1 MSGASLS
8 AELARY
14 EEMLA
19 PLTDLATDGTAT
31 LASEEAAHWEHAL
44 ATLRGYHGDHLDLE
58 EAVAA
63 FARALWMAPGWEE
76 PPARIAEALLI
87 RSKHWRQ
94 TERDLALGLATRFAQ
109 RAFAIHP
116 SSPVARSAFA
126 RVKLAQGAVAEAE
139 KVSALLPGESVVAA
153 AVRAEIAEAKG
164 DRAQAIALRE
174 LQVSLEV
181 DAKAVRDTRN
191 KLGLLYHAAG
201 RVDDAIATHRKN
213 LESHPDYA
221 WAHVNLASA
230 LEAKG
235 ELAEAFRSVETALV
249 LGLGDAAPYLEELA
263 AELDRRSLER
273 FKTLLRS
280 GRDGDLVELCPP
292 TPAGAHA

>member
-1 MSGASLS
+1 MSGAALS

-19 PLTDLATDGTAT
+19 PLIDLASDGPAT
-31 LASEEAAHWEHAL
+31 LPPDERAPWEHAL

-63 FARALWMAPGWEE
+63 FARALWTASGWEE

-94 TERDLALGLATRFAQ
+94 TERDIALGLATRFAQ
-109 RAFAIHP
+109 RAFALNAT
-116 SSPVARSAFA
+116 SPVARSAYA
-126 RVKLAQGAVAEAE
+126 RVKLAQGALAEAE
-139 KVSALLPGESVVAA
+139 KASALLPSESVASA
-153 AVRAEIAEAKG
+153 AVRAEIAEARG
-164 DRAQAIALRE
+164 DRDQAIALRE
-174 LQVSLEV
+174 LQVSLEA
-181 DAKAVRDTRN
+181 DPKAVRDARN

-201 RVDDAIATHRKN
+201 RVEDAIQAHRRN
-213 LESHPDYA
+213 LEVHPDYS
-221 WAHVNLASA
+221 WGHVNLASA

-235 ELAEAFRSVETALV
+235 ELFEAYRSVESALV
-249 LGLGDAAPYLEELA
+249 LGLGEASPYLDELA
-263 AELDRRSLER
+263 AELDRRSLAR

-280 GRDGDLVELCPP
+280 GRDGDVIDLCPP
-292 TPAGAHA
+292 AAAGAFA